1 MSRTTP
7 AIAYVGFTLSAFG
20 QPTHLSQTTNHFIDP
35 ECPTTTT
42 FMVVTSLSMKKLV
55 FPFLFIAGSAIAQP
69 GTLDPEFSGDGKLLW
84 NANAWSD
91 EINAVTVQSDG
102 KVVGAGY
109 WGDGNYA
116 SVLVQ
121 RLMPD
126 GTPDP
131 GFGLGGVVSTPAQA
145 FFHYGYGVGVQSDG
159 RIVVAGLSY
168 DENMDGNVVLLGYTE
183 NGVLDVSFGDNGF
196 VNTDLGGGEFTFQ
209 AAYAMRVL
217 PDDRI
222 LIVGVEGESGLMCAR
237 FDADGGW
244 DMGFGTNG
252 VASAGVP
259 FSTGLCLDVDAD
271 GSIIAGGFAV
281 SKESDWLLARFD
293 SDGVLVPGFGIGG
306 IVTINLNGGGAEPVR
321 GVCFTADGG
330 VAACGYRSN
339 TGTDDV
345 PAVALL
351 DANGELVSGFGT
363 NGVQLMP
370 FTAPQWGQARSIA
383 AQPGGKLLVAGFR
396 ARTGSTAENDFLLY
410 RLLSDGSF
418 DPAFAGTGQVFT
430 DVSGSHDRAY
440 AMALA
445 PDGAIV
451 LAGFGTD
458 NEKSTAYARYLNDSG
473 MGSGGLGNRTAISAY
488 PNPATEHVRV
498 QLSEPGRVDAVELI
512 GVDGRSMP
520 VLWSRQSDAITVRFT
535 PSPAPGAYLLR
546 IRLIGQHMTVLLE
559 IGTH

>member
-1 MSRTTP
+1 MKKLLLP
-7 AIAYVGFTLSAFG
+7 FCLLTLSA
-20 QPTHLSQTTNHFIDP
+20 T
-35 ECPTTTT
+35 
-42 FMVVTSLSMKKLV
+42 
-55 FPFLFIAGSAIAQP
+55 AQP
-69 GTLDPEFSGDGKLLW
+69 GTLDPEFSGDGMLLW

-91 EINAVTVQSDG
+91 EINAVTVQSDD

-131 GFGLGGVVSTPAQA
+131 GFGLGGVVATPAQA

-183 NGVLDVSFGDNGF
+183 NGVLDISFGDNGF

-222 LIVGVEGESGLMCAR
+222 LIMGVEGESGLMCAR
-237 FDADGGW
+237 FDADGGL
-244 DMGFGTNG
+244 DTGFGTNG

-259 FSTGLCLDVDAD
+259 FSTGLCLDVADD
-271 GSIIAGGFAV
+271 GSIIAGGFSV

-293 SDGVLVPGFGIGG
+293 SDGVLMPGFGNGG
-306 IVTINLNGGGAEPVR
+306 IVAINLNGGGAEPVR

-339 TGTDDV
+339 TGSDDA

-396 ARTGSTAENDFLLY
+396 ARTGSTADNDFLLY

-418 DPAFAGTGQVFT
+418 DPSFAGAGQVYT
-430 DVSGSHDRAY
+430 DISGSNDRAY

-451 LAGFGTD
+451 LAGYGTD
-458 NEKSTAYARYLNDSG
+458 DDKSTAYARYLNDSG
-473 MGSGGLGNRTAISAY
+473 MGLRDPVNRATIIAY
-488 PNPATEHVRV
+488 PNPATDHVRV
-498 QLSEPGRVDAVELI
+498 QLREPGRVDAVELV
-512 GVDGRSMP
+512 GVDGRTIP
-520 VLWSRQSDAITVRFT
+520 VLWIRQSDAITVRFS
-535 PSPAPGAYLLR
+535 PSLAPGPYLLR
-546 IRLIGQHMTVLLE
+546 LTLGGEKTTVPIAIGMR
-559 IGTH
+559 